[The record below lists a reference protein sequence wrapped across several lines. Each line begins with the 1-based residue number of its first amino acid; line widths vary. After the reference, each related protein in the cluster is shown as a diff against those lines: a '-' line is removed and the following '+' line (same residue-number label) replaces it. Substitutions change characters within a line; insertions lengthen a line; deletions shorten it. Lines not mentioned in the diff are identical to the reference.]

1 MTQVT
6 ADQKETKKKLIFP
19 FSFLG
24 KLVRNSVFLV
34 LLVCLLMCFLYLIGN
49 FQAFSD
55 KTQLRILFVLSI
67 TAAALVI
74 MSFLGFVLEIVFL
87 FMKNRK
93 AVSLFSILF
102 FIFSILMG
110 CGFIAF
116 STIIRRLAVG
126 I

>member
-6 ADQKETKKKLIFP
+6 ADQKETKKKRIFP
-19 FSFLG
+19 FAFLG

-34 LLVCLLMCFLYLIGN
+34 LIICIILCLLYLIGN
-49 FQAFSD
+49 FQSFTD
-55 KTQLRILFVLSI
+55 KTQLRILLVLSLS
-67 TAAALVI
+67 AAALVI
-74 MSFLGFVLEIVFL
+74 MSFLGFILEIVFL

-93 AVSLFSILF
+93 TVSIFSILF
-102 FIFSILMG
+102 FIFTILMG
-110 CGFIAF
+110 CGFISF

>member
-6 ADQKETKKKLIFP
+6 TDQKETKKKLIFP